1 MLRLNPL
8 HDFKINYPQ
17 ILQMDRFVHFS
28 VVKGTT
34 RFSCFDPIFSLFFAR
49 VENAHYSI
57 ARFTNL
63 NERAVFVVHV
73 LNGMLMALG
82 PVTDGWAHRE
92 LAIKFRERDASP
104 VAAIN
109 FSLDD
114 VEREG
119 RFH

>member
-73 LNGMLMALG
+73 LNGMLMARH
-82 PVTDGWAHRE
+82 GWMGSSG
-92 LAIKFRERDASP
+92 IGD
-104 VAAIN
+104 
-109 FSLDD
+109 
-114 VEREG
+114 
-119 RFH
+119 